1 LVGRHPM
8 LSGATISG
16 EGDVLFILNVPGIL
30 QAGMGLGL
38 RSAARSGTGGAPT
51 LARRVAVKPRVL
63 VVDDSLS
70 VRKVQERILTD
81 LGCDVVTANDG
92 LQALE
97 RLREMSFQL
106 IITDLEMPG
115 MDGYQLITETR
126 NLPRHTKT
134 PIVVVSS
141 RSTARYTERAIALGA
156 NTCLSKPF
164 SEEHIDAVIDQYVRL
179 QTTEAVAA

>member
-1 LVGRHPM
+1 M
-8 LSGATISG
+8 
-16 EGDVLFILNVPGIL
+16 
-30 QAGMGLGL
+30 
-38 RSAARSGTGGAPT
+38 
-51 LARRVAVKPRVL
+51 ARRVAVKPRIL

-126 NLPRHTKT
+126 NLPRHAKT

-141 RSTARYTERAIALGA
+141 RSTARYTERAITLGA

-164 SEEHIDAVIDQYVRL
+164 SEEHIDGVIDQYVRL
-179 QTTEAVAA
+179 NAPEAVVA